1 MDQLPLSLMWD
12 EIERLMG
19 LRGIPSRD
27 ALAASASI
35 SKSTLYKMSKGKFQ
49 PSMVNLGKLCG
60 ALGCE
65 PGDLLRHGKSAKA
78 K

>member
-27 ALAASASI
+27 ALAASANI
-35 SKSTLYKMSKGKFQ
+35 SKSTLYKVSKSKFQ
-49 PSMVNLGKLCG
+49 PSMANLGKLCG
-60 ALGCE
+60 ALGCG